1 MDEKKIPRHVGIIM
15 DGNGRWAKQRGKKR
29 TVGHKEG
36 AKSVEAILLKAKEM
50 GIEYITLYAFS
61 TENWK
66 RPKEEVETLMKMFKQ
81 FLKEERKT
89 LRKNNMSLKVIG
101 RREGLSKELI
111 ALKDETEE
119 EVRENKG
126 LQLNLAVNYG
136 GRPELIDAINSLIK
150 EGKNE
155 IGEKDIIKK
164 LYNPLLPDPE
174 LIIRTSGEYRLSN
187 FLIWQSAYSE
197 IYISDVFWPDFREKE
212 FEEAIDNYLSRE
224 RRFGGLK

>member
-1 MDEKKIPRHVGIIM
+1 MEEKKVPKHVGIIM

-29 TVGHKEG
+29 TYGHKEG

-66 RPKEEVETLMKMFKQ
+66 RPKDEVETLMKMFKQ

-89 LRKNNMSLKVIG
+89 LRKNNMRLKVIG

-111 ALKDETEE
+111 KLIDECEEELKD
-119 EVRENKG
+119 NDG
-126 LQLNLAVNYG
+126 LELNLAVNYG
-136 GRPELIDAINSLIK
+136 GRPELLDAINALIE
-150 EGKNE
+150 EGKKE
-155 IGEKDIIKK
+155 VTEDDIKRK
-164 LYNPLLPDPE
+164 LYNPTLPDPE

-187 FLIWQSAYSE
+187 FLLWQSTYSE
-197 IYISDVFWPDFREKE
+197 IYISEVYWPEFREDE
-212 FEEAIDNYLSRE
+212 FEKAIDNYLGRE

>member
-101 RREGLSKELI
+101 RGEGLSKELI
-111 ALKDETEE
+111 ALIDETEE
-119 EVRENKG
+119 ELRENKG